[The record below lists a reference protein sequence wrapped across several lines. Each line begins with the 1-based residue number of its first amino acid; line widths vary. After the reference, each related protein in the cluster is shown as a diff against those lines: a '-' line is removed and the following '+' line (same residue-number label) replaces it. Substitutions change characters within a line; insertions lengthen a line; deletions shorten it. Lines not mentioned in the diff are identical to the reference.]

1 MDRILLTHSLLSSWL
16 YALKG
21 NPYEDATTER
31 DPMSEFM
38 ATLRRDPTPTTEAMQ
53 RGIDFENLVTDI
65 VVGRGDRS
73 NKWYD
78 AANIVA
84 ADVRG
89 GLLQYRAKKPIEVQG
104 VPLLL
109 YGRLDCLKAGNVI
122 DIKFSGSYDRGKYI
136 TSTQHPVPR
145 LASRGRP
152 SAALLREVENAMNG
166 RLKEWAF
173 SRTGES
179 ILVLT
184 TRESCKQLWGQLGGG
199 EITFSIKKRATPRSL
214 NANNYAWSLIEKLA
228 TAIKSDKDTVY
239 EEMLRRYGTG
249 ESYTDEAGNE
259 CKVLFSLRE
268 GIPPSLVA
276 RHYAEVGVGYIDGKK
291 FIHYRAIKGTSE
303 YSTKEMS
310 VFLDGIV
317 SECRE
322 VGIQTD
328 TPEMIAR
335 YKEAWNK

>member
-1 MDRILLTHSLLSSWL
+1 
-16 YALKG
+16 
-21 NPYEDATTER
+21 
-31 DPMSEFM
+31 
-38 ATLRRDPTPTTEAMQ
+38 
-53 RGIDFENLVTDI
+53 
-65 VVGRGDRS
+65 
-73 NKWYD
+73 
-78 AANIVA
+78 
-84 ADVRG
+84 
-89 GLLQYRAKKPIEVQG
+89 
-104 VPLLL
+104 
-109 YGRLDCLKAGNVI
+109 
-122 DIKFSGSYDRGKYI
+122 
-136 TSTQHPVPR
+136 
-145 LASRGRP
+145 
-152 SAALLREVENAMNG
+152 MNG
-166 RLKEWAF
+166 KFREWAF
-173 SRTGES
+173 SRIGES
-179 ILVLT
+179 ILILT
-184 TRESCKQLWGQLGGG
+184 TRESCKQLWEQLGGG

-291 FIHYRAIKGTSE
+291 FVHYRAIKGTSE

>member
-1 MDRILLTHSLLSSWL
+1 
-16 YALKG
+16 
-21 NPYEDATTER
+21 
-31 DPMSEFM
+31 
-38 ATLRRDPTPTTEAMQ
+38 
-53 RGIDFENLVTDI
+53 
-65 VVGRGDRS
+65 
-73 NKWYD
+73 
-78 AANIVA
+78 
-84 ADVRG
+84 
-89 GLLQYRAKKPIEVQG
+89 
-104 VPLLL
+104 
-109 YGRLDCLKAGNVI
+109 
-122 DIKFSGSYDRGKYI
+122 
-136 TSTQHPVPR
+136 
-145 LASRGRP
+145 
-152 SAALLREVENAMNG
+152 MNG

-328 TPEMIAR
+328 PPEMIAR

>member
-1 MDRILLTHSLLSSWL
+1 
-16 YALKG
+16 
-21 NPYEDATTER
+21 
-31 DPMSEFM
+31 
-38 ATLRRDPTPTTEAMQ
+38 
-53 RGIDFENLVTDI
+53 
-65 VVGRGDRS
+65 
-73 NKWYD
+73 
-78 AANIVA
+78 
-84 ADVRG
+84 
-89 GLLQYRAKKPIEVQG
+89 
-104 VPLLL
+104 
-109 YGRLDCLKAGNVI
+109 
-122 DIKFSGSYDRGKYI
+122 
-136 TSTQHPVPR
+136 
-145 LASRGRP
+145 
-152 SAALLREVENAMNG
+152 MNG
-166 RLKEWAF
+166 KLREWAF
-173 SRTGES
+173 SRTGER
-179 ILVLT
+179 ILILT
-184 TRESCKQLWGQLGGG
+184 TRESCKQLWEQLGGG

-291 FIHYRAIKGTSE
+291 FVHYRAIKGTSE

>member
-1 MDRILLTHSLLSSWL
+1 
-16 YALKG
+16 
-21 NPYEDATTER
+21 
-31 DPMSEFM
+31 
-38 ATLRRDPTPTTEAMQ
+38 
-53 RGIDFENLVTDI
+53 
-65 VVGRGDRS
+65 
-73 NKWYD
+73 
-78 AANIVA
+78 
-84 ADVRG
+84 
-89 GLLQYRAKKPIEVQG
+89 
-104 VPLLL
+104 
-109 YGRLDCLKAGNVI
+109 
-122 DIKFSGSYDRGKYI
+122 
-136 TSTQHPVPR
+136 
-145 LASRGRP
+145 
-152 SAALLREVENAMNG
+152 MNG
-166 RLKEWAF
+166 KLKEWAF
-173 SRTGES
+173 SHTGES

-184 TRESCKQLWGQLGGG
+184 TRESCKQLWEQLGGG

-291 FIHYRAIKGTSE
+291 FVHYRAIKGTSE

>member
-1 MDRILLTHSLLSSWL
+1 
-16 YALKG
+16 
-21 NPYEDATTER
+21 
-31 DPMSEFM
+31 
-38 ATLRRDPTPTTEAMQ
+38 
-53 RGIDFENLVTDI
+53 
-65 VVGRGDRS
+65 
-73 NKWYD
+73 
-78 AANIVA
+78 
-84 ADVRG
+84 
-89 GLLQYRAKKPIEVQG
+89 
-104 VPLLL
+104 
-109 YGRLDCLKAGNVI
+109 
-122 DIKFSGSYDRGKYI
+122 
-136 TSTQHPVPR
+136 
-145 LASRGRP
+145 
-152 SAALLREVENAMNG
+152 MNG
-166 RLKEWAF
+166 FLKDITYAR
-173 SRTGES
+173 SGEYILS
-179 ILVLT
+179 IY
-184 TRESCKQLWGQLGGG
+184 TRESCKDLWKNFG
-199 EITFSIKKRATPRSL
+199 ERPITFSIAKKADPRGLRANS
-214 NANNYAWSLIEKLA
+214 YAWALIEQLAAKLK
-228 TAIKSDKDTVY
+228 TDKEFVY